1 MAKLKKLTKAK
12 KQKIIKILKSVTIVI
27 IIFTILL
34 WPTQI
39 PQYSFYYAACG
50 FKKPVK
56 VLGTSIDSKYM
67 LPESAD
73 YDTAYLFVKGYHCTE
88 KDAQQAGLKDID
100 RLY

>member
-1 MAKLKKLTKAK
+1 MLKTTTITL
-12 KQKIIKILKSVTIVI
+12 TIV
-27 IIFTILL
+27 TVILL
-34 WPTQI
+34 PFQI
-39 PQYSFYYAACG
+39 PQYGAYYIACG